1 MSRSPLATSAD
12 LSDARQDFDQHG
24 QYPPGV
30 SATQRDRIQQRS
42 KRYLWKGDHL
52 VRCLPQGD
60 RVVPPVAE
68 RVGLVK
74 KVHSELG
81 HFGIKRTYSL
91 IAPHY
96 HWRGMYAQIRDVIA
110 RCEQCDRVRTSFSS
124 RQSILH
130 PLPIKG
136 LFYRWS
142 CDLAGELP
150 LTSRGNLYIMIM
162 IEHFSKWIELV
173 ALPDKSSHSTSQA
186 FLQQVLSRFGACAEC
201 LTDQGSEFRGEF
213 QELLDQALI
222 DHRRTSRDHP
232 QADGLAER
240 MVQTCK
246 RGLRKICLT
255 KNKED
260 WDLALPYIAMGYRMS
275 EHASLL
281 NFSPYFLL
289 FGQHPIPPSAIA
301 SQMLPVVDLDSATAW
316 STVISERAS
325 LFKRVMPMA
334 MENLAIAQHRDTLR
348 YAHTRGGGFKPKVRK
363 FEVGDFVYLQR
374 QPNDTLDTSAS
385 RIILRVKSLNPS
397 GVLELQG
404 ADGRTIKDH
413 SKNCAPCHLPNLDP
427 TIVTS
432 NWIPPAD
439 YPCKVCQRIDDADQM
454 LLCDHCNGGY
464 HMFCLQPQLTQVPPG
479 LWFCPLC
486 SSTHNRSS
494 NR

>member
-1 MSRSPLATSAD
+1 
-12 LSDARQDFDQHG
+12 
-24 QYPPGV
+24 
-30 SATQRDRIQQRS
+30 
-42 KRYLWKGDHL
+42 
-52 VRCLPQGD
+52 
-60 RVVPPVAE
+60 
-68 RVGLVK
+68 
-74 KVHSELG
+74 
-81 HFGIKRTYSL
+81 
-91 IAPHY
+91 
-96 HWRGMYAQIRDVIA
+96 
-110 RCEQCDRVRTSFSS
+110 
-124 RQSILH
+124 
-130 PLPIKG
+130 
-136 LFYRWS
+136 
-142 CDLAGELP
+142 
-150 LTSRGNLYIMIM
+150 MIM

-275 EHASLL
+275 KHASLL

-289 FGQHPIPPSAIA
+289 FGRHPIPPSAIA

-316 STVISERAS
+316 STVISERAA

-348 YAHTRGGGFKPKVRK
+348 YAHTRGGSFKPKVRK

-374 QPNDTLDTSAS
+374 QPNDTLDTSTS